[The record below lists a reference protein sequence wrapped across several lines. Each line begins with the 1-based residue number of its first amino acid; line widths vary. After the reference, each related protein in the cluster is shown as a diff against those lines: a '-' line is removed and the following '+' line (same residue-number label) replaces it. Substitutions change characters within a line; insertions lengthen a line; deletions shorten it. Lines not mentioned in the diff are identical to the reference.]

1 LTRTT
6 LGPDPRRAYPYGLGS
21 TERGFVAQTVD
32 PTSASQPA
40 KAPAPP
46 LAPPP
51 APTAPPAPPAPASVT
66 QPVPRTQ
73 TFLQPKR
80 RKSGSRRTRV
90 TVRHVGPLS
99 VLKLS
104 LIFYFCVWLAI
115 FLGLLFLF
123 MILQAVGVI
132 DRLEEAITTTGFS
145 GPEGA
150 TFQIEPGWVFPR
162 LFVIGAFMS
171 LVWSFI
177 NLFVAFLYN
186 LISDVVGGVEITLA
200 EKK

>member
-1 LTRTT
+1 
-6 LGPDPRRAYPYGLGS
+6 
-21 TERGFVAQTVD
+21 VAQTVD

-40 KAPAPP
+40 KAS
-46 LAPPP
+46 
-51 APTAPPAPPAPASVT
+51 APTTAPATPPAPAPHPEGAPTLPPPQETAAPTT
-66 QPVPRTQ
+66 QHLRQ
-73 TFLQPKR
+73 GIR
-80 RKSGSRRTRV
+80 RRSASRRTRV
-90 TVRHVGPLS
+90 TVRHLGPLS

-132 DRLEEAITTTGFS
+132 DRVEEMITTTGFS
-145 GPEGA
+145 GNEGA
-150 TFQIEPGWVFPR
+150 TFQIDPAWVFPR

-171 LVWSFI
+171 VVWSVI
-177 NLFVAFLYN
+177 KLFVAFLYN
-186 LISDVVGGVEITLA
+186 LISDIVGGVEITLA

>member
-1 LTRTT
+1 M
-6 LGPDPRRAYPYGLGS
+6 
-21 TERGFVAQTVD
+21 AQTVD
-32 PTSASQPA
+32 PTSASQQAQASAPTAAPPA
-40 KAPAPP
+40 APP
-46 LAPPP
+46 LPAA
-51 APTAPPAPPAPASVT
+51 APTVPSAERQA
-66 QPVPRTQ
+66 VPRTQ
-73 TFLQPKR
+73 HLHLGKR
-80 RKSGSRRTRV
+80 RREASRRTRV

-132 DRLEEAITTTGFS
+132 DHVEEMITTTGFS
-145 GPEGA
+145 GNEGA
-150 TFQIEPGWVFPR
+150 TFQIDPTWVFPR
-162 LFVIGAFMS
+162 LFLIGTLMS
-171 LVWSFI
+171 LIWSVI

-186 LISDVVGGVEITLA
+186 LISDVVGGVDITLA

>member
-1 LTRTT
+1 
-6 LGPDPRRAYPYGLGS
+6 
-21 TERGFVAQTVD
+21 VAQTVD
-32 PTSASQPA
+32 PTSASQPSHA
-40 KAPAPP
+40 SAPVAAPP
-46 LAPPP
+46 GS
-51 APTAPPAPPAPASVT
+51 PPAPPTAPELPPDGIAA
-66 QPVPRTQ
+66 PRTEHEHES
-73 TFLQPKR
+73 KR
-80 RKSGSRRTRV
+80 RRSAARRTRV
-90 TVRHVGPLS
+90 TVRHLGPLS

-132 DRLEEAITTTGFS
+132 DHVEEMITTTGFS
-145 GPEGA
+145 GSDGA
-150 TFQIEPGWVFPR
+150 TFQIDPAWVFPR

-171 LVWSFI
+171 VIWAVI
-177 NLFVAFLYN
+177 KLFVAFLYN

>member
-1 LTRTT
+1 
-6 LGPDPRRAYPYGLGS
+6 
-21 TERGFVAQTVD
+21 VAQTVD

-40 KAPAPP
+40 QAPAPP
-46 LAPPP
+46 TAPATPPPPAGAPPP
-51 APTAPPAPPAPASVT
+51 APPPKDVASPLT
-66 QPVPRTQ
+66 RFVPER
-73 TFLQPKR
+73 LR
-80 RKSGSRRTRV
+80 RKPASRRTRV
-90 TVRHVGPLS
+90 TVRRVGPLS

-132 DRLEEAITTTGFS
+132 DRVEEMITTTGFS
-145 GPEGA
+145 GNEGA
-150 TFQIEPGWVFPR
+150 TFQIDPAWVFPR

-171 LVWSFI
+171 VIWSVI
-177 NLFVAFLYN
+177 KVFVAFLYN